1 MTHKPYSGVFI
12 PREVLLDADISASGK
27 IIFAIIQS
35 LDNDKGCFASNMYI
49 GKMLGLSES
58 SVRSC
63 MQDLEKKHYITR
75 NIDDS
80 GNRTIR
86 TCTTISL
93 ANTQQ
98 ISGGTPAENNRPP
111 QQKTGTYS
119 NNDNNSDNKEK
130 IEPVKRSLPHG
141 EVFAKA
147 WEEWIVYRKQLKK
160 PLTPLT
166 ISHQLI
172 NLSKTTEQNAVNAI
186 NKSIHNGWI
195 SIFPD
200 TATNSKYGAKA
211 PLTASDHESF

>member
-1 MTHKPYSGVFI
+1 MTNKSYAGVFI

-35 LDNDKGCFASNMYI
+35 LDNDKGCFASNLYI

-58 SVRSC
+58 SVRSS
-63 MQDLEKKHYITR
+63 MQDLEKKNYIVRTM
-75 NIDDS
+75 DEV

-98 ISGGTPAENNRPP
+98 KTGGTPAENCHPP

-130 IEPVKRSLPHG
+130 IEPIKRCLPHG
-141 EVFAKA
+141 EEFAKA

-195 SIFPD
+195 SIFTD
-200 TATNSKYGAKA
+200 TGTNSKYGAKQA
-211 PLTASDHESF
+211 LTAKDHESF